1 MNIETIQKNHERFQ
15 SKLKPLQEQYFIYS
29 TLCKHLADIS
39 IWFDSGRKEK
49 TPEMLVLYE
58 IKSSAQ
64 SREIMLKHLERVIDI
79 QKQISDLQKE
89 YFENFITEWK

>member
-15 SKLKPLQEQYFIYS
+15 SKLKSLQEQYFIYS
-29 TLCKHLADIS
+29 KVCNNMMDIS
-39 IWFDSGRKEK
+39 IWFDGGKNGK
-49 TPEMLVLYE
+49 TPEKLEQYK
-58 IKSSAQ
+58 ITSAEQ
-64 SREIMLKHLERVIDI
+64 AREFALKRLEKIVDI